1 MGRQEKEFNKGLE
14 YIRQLANRGEYSHAL
29 DEMEILDMSYLS
41 NARDYSLVAKVYEEN
56 DHLIE
61 AISYYEK
68 SLAKFQSASV
78 LKRLIDLCIE
88 ERQFVVAAD
97 YLKEYREVDP
107 VDTDSS
113 IFQYKIDVETG
124 KTIDVLIEDLETY
137 IKDVGCDDYYGY
149 VLALLYVKKKKY
161 AKCKD
166 LCDNI
171 VLWFDGSDYADYAKQ
186 LKSFIEDYESGEEKP
201 GRAKMIKQ
209 FFRNAEIDEG
219 IGGTADDL
227 SEFGIDNKNYKF
239 EDTVAAIDREQE
251 KEDNRLNNQIP
262 NFLKSRAVEQ
272 DEDEYEEDEE
282 DDEPANQAEE
292 DLDDSEN
299 DTNNEVTNKVANK
312 AANKEASQET
322 GSFEAVKMRT
332 TEILPDAAGKQED
345 LSQDYDEEKP
355 SPLVDDIFGDE
366 PVRKK
371 KNRGGFRKFLDF
383 IFKPV
388 SDENDD
394 IQDEIEYQKYL
405 AERNALELKS
415 ERQENENE
423 LEKLDKYGNYSHI
436 DEEFED
442 ENEPSDSEDEQE
454 LEETTDNFSEGDED
468 ASAKAE
474 GDAGE
479 GSENADGKEDSS
491 EEGPENASG
500 KEDSSEE
507 GIENA
512 SGNEEGSLG
521 EDAKK
526 ALDSASENKPASIED
541 GNADAFEKGDVPEKR
556 NDFEKGDVPEKRNDS
571 GKKDASKENAS
582 DDYDV
587 KLKIDISDDNDDYV
601 KDIANTVSKAYLE
614 DRAENEAKRAIEEA
628 REKEAEKRIAEKKL
642 EDEKRAREEEQK
654 KLEAEKEAERIAEEK
669 AKEEQMRA
677 AQRGEKEKK
686 VELYGYPARF
696 PYLTEKLEEATY
708 GKIENADFHYYF
720 GNLYVSDKSNVQLVN
735 AVRKFVDGTGNY
747 ALFISCNDRF
757 EGVKFAKSF
766 VKMAVVAGIV
776 KDGKCAITDAAK
788 VNNDALL
795 SQGKSLYG
803 KSIIIEGASGM
814 MEKTVD
820 QLISFMGDA
829 DKPTPVILVDSFAG
843 MGKIYEGKRQFTRI
857 FENRLIIKDHNVN
870 EYINMV
876 FYELY
881 KSEYDIE
888 KQAAK
893 LIEEKC
899 REFGDYKSLGR
910 FTVNIIKNAVKRGEE
925 ELQSAGKKGLNNRI
939 STILVSDVEN
949 AGI

>member
-56 DHLIE
+56 DHLIK

-149 VLALLYVKKKKY
+149 VLALLYIKKKKY

-227 SEFGIDNKNYKF
+227 SEFGIDNKNYKL
-239 EDTVAAIDREQE
+239 EDAVAAIDREQE

-272 DEDEYEEDEE
+272 DEDEYEED
-282 DDEPANQAEE
+282 DDEDGESVDQTEE

-299 DTNNEVTNKVANK
+299 GTNNEVT
-312 AANKEASQET
+312 NKEASQET

-332 TEILPDAAGKQED
+332 TEILPDAAEKQED

-371 KNRGGFRKFLDF
+371 KNRGGFRKFLEF

-394 IQDEIEYQKYL
+394 IQDEIEYQNYL
-405 AERNALELKS
+405 AEKNALEIKS
-415 ERQENENE
+415 EKQENENE
-423 LEKLDKYGNYSHI
+423 LEKLDKYGNYNRI

-454 LEETTDNFSEGDED
+454 LEETADNFSERDEN
-468 ASAKAE
+468 ASGKEE
-474 GDAGE
+474 GDAEE
-479 GSENADGKEDSS
+479 GS
-491 EEGPENASG
+491 ENASG

-507 GIENA
+507 GLENA
-512 SGNEEGSLG
+512 SGNEEGSSG

-526 ALDSASENKPASIED
+526 AFDSASENILTSVED
-541 GNADAFEKGDVPEKR
+541 GNADAVEKGDVPEKR
-556 NDFEKGDVPEKRNDS
+556 NAVEKADAPEKRNALE
-571 GKKDASKENAS
+571 KKDDSKENAS

-628 REKEAEKRIAEKKL
+628 REKEADKRIAEKKL
-642 EDEKRAREEEQK
+642 EEEKRAREEEQK
-654 KLEAEKEAERIAEEK
+654 RLEAEKEAERIAEEK

-677 AQRGEKEKK
+677 AQRAEREKK

-788 VNNDALL
+788 VNNDVLL

-925 ELQSAGKKGLNNRI
+925 ELQSAGKKGLNKRI

>member
-14 YIRQLANRGEYSHAL
+14 YVRELANRGDYSHAL

-97 YLKEYREVDP
+97 YLKEYREIDP

-149 VLALLYVKKKKY
+149 VLALLYIKKKKY

-227 SEFGIDNKNYKF
+227 SEFGIDNKNYKL
-239 EDTVAAIDREQE
+239 EDAVAAIDREQE

-272 DEDEYEEDEE
+272 DEDEYEEDDEE
-282 DDEPANQAEE
+282 DGESVDQTEE

-299 DTNNEVTNKVANK
+299 GTNNEVTNKV
-312 AANKEASQET
+312 ANKEASQET

-332 TEILPDAAGKQED
+332 TEILPDAAEKQED

-371 KNRGGFRKFLDF
+371 KNRGGFRKFLEF

-394 IQDEIEYQKYL
+394 IQDEIEYQNYL
-405 AERNALELKS
+405 AEKNALEIKS
-415 ERQENENE
+415 EKQENENE
-423 LEKLDKYGNYSHI
+423 LEKLDKYGNYSRI

-454 LEETTDNFSEGDED
+454 LEETADNFSERDEN
-468 ASAKAE
+468 ASGKEE
-474 GDAGE
+474 GDAEE
-479 GSENADGKEDSS
+479 GS
-491 EEGPENASG
+491 ENASG

-507 GIENA
+507 GLENA

-526 ALDSASENKPASIED
+526 ALDSASENKPASVED
-541 GNADAFEKGDVPEKR
+541 GNADAVEKGDVPEKRNAFEKGDVPEKR
-556 NDFEKGDVPEKRNDS
+556 NASE
-571 GKKDASKENAS
+571 KKDASKENAS

-642 EDEKRAREEEQK
+642 EEEKRAREEEQK
-654 KLEAEKEAERIAEEK
+654 RLEAEKEAERIAEEK

-677 AQRGEKEKK
+677 AQRAEREEK

>member
-14 YIRQLANRGEYSHAL
+14 YVRELANRGDYSHAL

-227 SEFGIDNKNYKF
+227 SEFGIDNKNYKL
-239 EDTVAAIDREQE
+239 EDAVAAIDREQE

-272 DEDEYEEDEE
+272 DEDEYEEDDE
-282 DDEPANQAEE
+282 DGESVDQTEE

-299 DTNNEVTNKVANK
+299 GTNNEVTNKV
-312 AANKEASQET
+312 ANKEASQET

-332 TEILPDAAGKQED
+332 TEILPDAAEKQED
-345 LSQDYDEEKP
+345 LFQDYDEEKP

-371 KNRGGFRKFLDF
+371 KNRGGFRKFLD
-383 IFKPV
+383 ILFKPV

-394 IQDEIEYQKYL
+394 IQDEIEYQNYL
-405 AERNALELKS
+405 AEKNALELKS
-415 ERQENENE
+415 ENEETENE

-454 LEETTDNFSEGDED
+454 LEETADNFSERDEN
-468 ASAKAE
+468 ASGKEEGGAE
-474 GDAGE
+474 ED
-479 GSENADGKEDSS
+479 SENADGKEDSS
-491 EEGPENASG
+491 EEGRENADG

-507 GIENA
+507 GLENA

-526 ALDSASENKPASIED
+526 ALDSTSENILTSVED

-556 NDFEKGDVPEKRNDS
+556 NAFE
-571 GKKDASKENAS
+571 KKDASKENAS

-642 EDEKRAREEEQK
+642 EEEKRAKEEEQK
-654 KLEAEKEAERIAEEK
+654 RLEAEKEAERIAEEK
-669 AKEEQMRA
+669 GKEEQMRA
-677 AQRGEKEKK
+677 AQRAEREEK

-925 ELQSAGKKGLNNRI
+925 ELQSAGKKGLDNRI

>member
-14 YIRQLANRGEYSHAL
+14 YIRQLANRGDYSHAL

-88 ERQFVVAAD
+88 ERQFVVAAG

-171 VLWFDGSDYADYAKQ
+171 VLWFDGSDYADYAKE

-209 FFRNAEIDEG
+209 LFRNAEIDEG

-227 SEFGIDNKNYKF
+227 SEFGIDNKNYKL
-239 EDTVAAIDREQE
+239 EDAVAAIDREQE
-251 KEDNRLNNQIP
+251 EEDNRLNNQIP

-272 DEDEYEEDEE
+272 DEDEYEEDDEDDE
-282 DDEPANQAEE
+282 DDEPANQTEE
-292 DLDDSEN
+292 ELDDSEN
-299 DTNNEVTNKVANK
+299 GTNNEVTNKAT
-312 AANKEASQET
+312 NKEASQET

-332 TEILPDAAGKQED
+332 TEILPDAAEKQEED

-371 KNRGGFRKFLDF
+371 KNRGGFRKFLDI

-394 IQDEIEYQKYL
+394 IQDEIEYQNYL
-405 AERNALELKS
+405 AEKNALELKS
-415 ERQENENE
+415 EKEEAENE

-454 LEETTDNFSEGDED
+454 LEETADNFSERDEN
-468 ASAKAE
+468 ASGKEE
-474 GDAGE
+474 GDAEE
-479 GSENADGKEDSS
+479 GSET
-491 EEGPENASG
+491 ASG

-507 GIENA
+507 GLENA
-512 SGNEEGSLG
+512 SGNEEGSSG

-526 ALDSASENKPASIED
+526 AFDSASENEPASVED
-541 GNADAFEKGDVPEKR
+541 GNADAFEKADASEKR
-556 NDFEKGDVPEKRNDS
+556 NASE
-571 GKKDASKENAS
+571 KKDASKENAS

-642 EDEKRAREEEQK
+642 EEQK
-654 KLEAEKEAERIAEEK
+654 RLEAEKEAEQIAEEK
-669 AKEEQMRA
+669 AKDEQMRA
-677 AQRGEKEKK
+677 AQRAEREKK
-686 VELYGYPARF
+686 VEIYGYPARF

>member
-405 AERNALELKS
+405 AERNALEIKS
-415 ERQENENE
+415 EEQETENE

-556 NDFEKGDVPEKRNDS
+556 NDSEN
-571 GKKDASKENAS
+571 KDASKENAS

-642 EDEKRAREEEQK
+642 EEEKRAREEEQK
-654 KLEAEKEAERIAEEK
+654 RLEAEKEAERVAEEK

>member
-1 MGRQEKEFNKGLE
+1 VEEKMGRQEKEFNKGLE
-14 YIRQLANRGEYSHAL
+14 YIRQLANRGDYSHAL

-88 ERQFVVAAD
+88 ERQFVVAAG

-171 VLWFDGSDYADYAKQ
+171 VLWFDGSDYADYAKE

-227 SEFGIDNKNYKF
+227 SEFGIDNKNYKL
-239 EDTVAAIDREQE
+239 EDAVAAIDREQE
-251 KEDNRLNNQIP
+251 EEDNRLNNQIP
-262 NFLKSRAVEQ
+262 KFLKSRAVEQ
-272 DEDEYEEDEE
+272 DEDEYEED
-282 DDEPANQAEE
+282 DEPANQTEE
-292 DLDDSEN
+292 EFDDSEN
-299 DTNNEVTNKVANK
+299 GTNDEVTNKAT
-312 AANKEASQET
+312 NKETSQET

-332 TEILPDAAGKQED
+332 TEILPDAAEKQDED

-371 KNRGGFRKFLDF
+371 KNRGGFRKFLDI
-383 IFKPV
+383 IFKPI

-394 IQDEIEYQKYL
+394 IQDEIEYQNYL
-405 AERNALELKS
+405 AEKNALELKS
-415 ERQENENE
+415 EKEETENE

-454 LEETTDNFSEGDED
+454 LEETADNFSERDEN
-468 ASAKAE
+468 ASGKEE
-474 GDAGE
+474 GDAE
-479 GSENADGKEDSS
+479 EDSENADGKEDSS
-491 EEGPENASG
+491 EEG
-500 KEDSSEE
+500 SS
-507 GIENA
+507 
-512 SGNEEGSLG
+512 G

-526 ALDSASENKPASIED
+526 AFDSASENEPASVED
-541 GNADAFEKGDVPEKR
+541 GNADAFEKADASEKR
-556 NDFEKGDVPEKRNDS
+556 NASE
-571 GKKDASKENAS
+571 KKDASKENAS

-642 EDEKRAREEEQK
+642 EEEKQK
-654 KLEAEKEAERIAEEK
+654 RLEAEKEAEQIAEEK
-669 AKEEQMRA
+669 AKDEQMRA
-677 AQRGEKEKK
+677 AQRAEREKK

>member
-14 YIRQLANRGEYSHAL
+14 YVRQLANRGDYSHAL

-107 VDTDSS
+107 ADTDSS

-149 VLALLYVKKKKY
+149 VLALLYIKKKKY

-227 SEFGIDNKNYKF
+227 SEFGIDNKNYKL
-239 EDTVAAIDREQE
+239 EDAVAAIDREQE
-251 KEDNRLNNQIP
+251 EEDNRLNNQIP

-272 DEDEYEEDEE
+272 DEDEYEED
-282 DDEPANQAEE
+282 DEPVDQTEE

-299 DTNNEVTNKVANK
+299 GTNNEVTNKAANK
-312 AANKEASQET
+312 VVNKEASQET

-332 TEILPDAAGKQED
+332 TEILPDAAGKQEED

-371 KNRGGFRKFLDF
+371 KNRGGFRKFLEF

-394 IQDEIEYQKYL
+394 IQDEIEYQNYL
-405 AERNALELKS
+405 AEKNALELKS
-415 ERQENENE
+415 EKQETGNE

-442 ENEPSDSEDEQE
+442 EDEPSDSEDKQE
-454 LEETTDNFSEGDED
+454 LEETADNISERDEN
-468 ASAKAE
+468 ASGKEE
-474 GDAGE
+474 GDAE
-479 GSENADGKEDSS
+479 EDSENAD
-491 EEGPENASG
+491 ENASG

-507 GIENA
+507 GLENA
-512 SGNEEGSLG
+512 SGNEGGSLG

-526 ALDSASENKPASIED
+526 AFDGASEKEPASAED
-541 GNADAFEKGDVPEKR
+541 GNADAPEKR
-556 NDFEKGDVPEKRNDS
+556 NAFE
-571 GKKDASKENAS
+571 KKDASKENAS

-642 EDEKRAREEEQK
+642 EEEKRAREEKQK
-654 KLEAEKEAERIAEEK
+654 RLEAEKEAERIAEEK

-677 AQRGEKEKK
+677 AQRAEKEKK

-925 ELQSAGKKGLNNRI
+925 ELQSAGKKGLDNRI

-949 AGI
+949 ASI

>member
-14 YIRQLANRGEYSHAL
+14 YIRQLANRGDYSHAL

-88 ERQFVVAAD
+88 ERQFVVAAG

-171 VLWFDGSDYADYAKQ
+171 VLWFDGSDYADYAKE

-209 FFRNAEIDEG
+209 LFRNAEIDEG

-227 SEFGIDNKNYKF
+227 SEFGIDNKNYKL
-239 EDTVAAIDREQE
+239 EDAVAAIDREQE
-251 KEDNRLNNQIP
+251 EEDNRLNNQIP

-272 DEDEYEEDEE
+272 DEDEYEEDDE
-282 DDEPANQAEE
+282 DDEPANQTEE
-292 DLDDSEN
+292 ELDDSEN
-299 DTNNEVTNKVANK
+299 GTNNEVTNKAT
-312 AANKEASQET
+312 NKEASQET

-332 TEILPDAAGKQED
+332 TEILPDAAEKQEED

-371 KNRGGFRKFLDF
+371 KNRGGFRKFLDI

-394 IQDEIEYQKYL
+394 IQDEIEYQNYL
-405 AERNALELKS
+405 AEKNALELKS
-415 ERQENENE
+415 EKEEAENE

-454 LEETTDNFSEGDED
+454 LEETADNFSERDEN
-468 ASAKAE
+468 ASGKEE
-474 GDAGE
+474 GDAEE
-479 GSENADGKEDSS
+479 GSET
-491 EEGPENASG
+491 ASG

-507 GIENA
+507 GLENA
-512 SGNEEGSLG
+512 SGNEEGSSG

-526 ALDSASENKPASIED
+526 AFDSASENEPASVED
-541 GNADAFEKGDVPEKR
+541 GNADAFEKADASEKR
-556 NDFEKGDVPEKRNDS
+556 NASE
-571 GKKDASKENAS
+571 KKDASKENAS

-642 EDEKRAREEEQK
+642 EEQK
-654 KLEAEKEAERIAEEK
+654 RLEAEKEAEQIAEEK
-669 AKEEQMRA
+669 AKDEQMIA
-677 AQRGEKEKK
+677 AQRAEREKK
-686 VELYGYPARF
+686 VEIYGYPARF

-925 ELQSAGKKGLNNRI
+925 ELQSAGKKGLDNRI

>member
-14 YIRQLANRGEYSHAL
+14 YVRQLANRGDYSHAL

-149 VLALLYVKKKKY
+149 VLALLYIKKKKY

-227 SEFGIDNKNYKF
+227 SEFGIDNKNYKL
-239 EDTVAAIDREQE
+239 EDAVAAIDREQE
-251 KEDNRLNNQIP
+251 EEDNRLNNQIP

-272 DEDEYEEDEE
+272 DEDEYEED
-282 DDEPANQAEE
+282 DEPVDQTEE

-299 DTNNEVTNKVANK
+299 GTNNEVTNKV
-312 AANKEASQET
+312 ANKEASQET

-332 TEILPDAAGKQED
+332 TEILPDAAGKQEED

-371 KNRGGFRKFLDF
+371 KNRGGFRKFLEF

-394 IQDEIEYQKYL
+394 IQDEIEYQNYL
-405 AERNALELKS
+405 AEKNALELKS
-415 ERQENENE
+415 EKQENGNE

-442 ENEPSDSEDEQE
+442 EDVPSDSEDEQE
-454 LEETTDNFSEGDED
+454 LEETADNISERDEN
-468 ASAKAE
+468 ASGKEE
-474 GDAGE
+474 GDAE
-479 GSENADGKEDSS
+479 EDS
-491 EEGPENASG
+491 ENASG

-507 GIENA
+507 GSENA

-526 ALDSASENKPASIED
+526 AFDGASENEPASAKD
-541 GNADAFEKGDVPEKR
+541 GNTDAPEKR
-556 NDFEKGDVPEKRNDS
+556 NAIE
-571 GKKDASKENAS
+571 KKDASKENAS

-642 EDEKRAREEEQK
+642 EEEKRAREEKQK
-654 KLEAEKEAERIAEEK
+654 RLEAEKEAERIAKEK

-677 AQRGEKEKK
+677 AQRAEKEKK

-925 ELQSAGKKGLNNRI
+925 ELQSAGKKGLDNRI

-949 AGI
+949 ASI

>member
-1 MGRQEKEFNKGLE
+1 VEEKMGRQEKEFNKGLE
-14 YIRQLANRGEYSHAL
+14 YVRQLANRGDYSHAL

-107 VDTDSS
+107 ADTDSS

-149 VLALLYVKKKKY
+149 VLALLYIKKKKY

-227 SEFGIDNKNYKF
+227 SEFGIDNKNYKL
-239 EDTVAAIDREQE
+239 EDAVAAIDREQE
-251 KEDNRLNNQIP
+251 EEDNRLNNQIP

-272 DEDEYEEDEE
+272 DEDEYEYEE
-282 DDEPANQAEE
+282 DDEPVDQTEE

-299 DTNNEVTNKVANK
+299 GTNNEVTNKAANK
-312 AANKEASQET
+312 VVNKEASQET

-332 TEILPDAAGKQED
+332 TEILPDAAGKQEED

-371 KNRGGFRKFLDF
+371 KNRGGFRKFLEF

-394 IQDEIEYQKYL
+394 IQDEIEYQNYL
-405 AERNALELKS
+405 AEKNALELKS
-415 ERQENENE
+415 EKQETGNE

-442 ENEPSDSEDEQE
+442 EDEPSDSEDKQE
-454 LEETTDNFSEGDED
+454 LEETADNISERDEN
-468 ASAKAE
+468 ASGKEE
-474 GDAGE
+474 GDAE
-479 GSENADGKEDSS
+479 EDSENAD
-491 EEGPENASG
+491 ENASG

-507 GIENA
+507 GLENA
-512 SGNEEGSLG
+512 SGNEGGSLG

-526 ALDSASENKPASIED
+526 AFDGASEKEPASAED
-541 GNADAFEKGDVPEKR
+541 GNADAPEKR
-556 NDFEKGDVPEKRNDS
+556 NAFE
-571 GKKDASKENAS
+571 KKDASKENAS

-642 EDEKRAREEEQK
+642 EEEKRAREEKQK
-654 KLEAEKEAERIAEEK
+654 RLEAEKEAERIAEEK

-677 AQRGEKEKK
+677 AQRAEKEKK

-925 ELQSAGKKGLNNRI
+925 ELQSAGKKGLDNRI

-949 AGI
+949 ASI

>member
-14 YIRQLANRGEYSHAL
+14 YVRQLANRGDYSHAL

-107 VDTDSS
+107 ADTDSS

-149 VLALLYVKKKKY
+149 VLALLYIKKKKY

-227 SEFGIDNKNYKF
+227 SEFGIDNKNYKL
-239 EDTVAAIDREQE
+239 EDAVAAIDREQE
-251 KEDNRLNNQIP
+251 EEDNRLNNQIP

-272 DEDEYEEDEE
+272 DEDEYEYEE
-282 DDEPANQAEE
+282 DDEPVDQTEE

-299 DTNNEVTNKVANK
+299 GTNNEVTNKAANK
-312 AANKEASQET
+312 VVNKEASQET

-332 TEILPDAAGKQED
+332 TEILPDAAGKQEED

-371 KNRGGFRKFLDF
+371 KNRGGFRKFLEF

-394 IQDEIEYQKYL
+394 IQDEIEYQNYL
-405 AERNALELKS
+405 AEKNALELKS
-415 ERQENENE
+415 EKQETGNE

-442 ENEPSDSEDEQE
+442 EDEPSDSEDKQE
-454 LEETTDNFSEGDED
+454 LEETADNISERDEN
-468 ASAKAE
+468 ASGKEE
-474 GDAGE
+474 GDAE
-479 GSENADGKEDSS
+479 EDSENAD
-491 EEGPENASG
+491 ENASG

-507 GIENA
+507 GLENA
-512 SGNEEGSLG
+512 SGNEGGSLG

-526 ALDSASENKPASIED
+526 AFDGASEKEPASAED
-541 GNADAFEKGDVPEKR
+541 GNADAPEKR
-556 NDFEKGDVPEKRNDS
+556 NAFE
-571 GKKDASKENAS
+571 KKDASKENAS

-642 EDEKRAREEEQK
+642 EEEKRAREEKQK
-654 KLEAEKEAERIAEEK
+654 RLEAEKEAERIAEEK

-677 AQRGEKEKK
+677 AQRAEKEKK

-925 ELQSAGKKGLNNRI
+925 ELQSAGKKGLDNRI

-949 AGI
+949 ASI